1 MGGGALALLENRWV
15 RLGAW
20 LVAALLIAVI
30 PQSFEDPDLQ
40 IFNYALASAVAAIG
54 LNLLTGFNGQI
65 SVGHGAFFGIGAYTT
80 GILVADHGWPH
91 LATFV
96 PAALLCFVIG
106 MAVGLPALRI
116 HGAYLAL
123 VTLAMATVFPQLIL
137 RYESVTGGGSGLAV
151 PKWNPPDSVD
161 LSREQFHFY
170 LFALVTVAAYL
181 LVRNLIHSRM
191 GRAIIAVRDD
201 ETAAT
206 VLGID
211 AAKVKV
217 MTFGLS
223 AALAGIG
230 GCLFAVA
237 FRSLS
242 PTLFG
247 ILLSI
252 ELLVAV
258 VVGGSATLAGPI
270 IGALFLEWSPEVIDA
285 GDGQVSQIL
294 FGVLLIAL
302 MRVAPGG
309 LLGGAKRL
317 LVRAMPPP
325 ALEPPD
331 DDEPAASAA
340 PPPDTVEG
348 P

>member
-1 MGGGALALLENRWV
+1 MRGGGLALLENRWV

-20 LVAALLIAVI
+20 VAVIVVVVII

-40 IFNYALASAVAAIG
+40 TFNYALAAAVAAIG

-65 SVGHGAFFGIGAYTT
+65 SVGHGAFFGLGAYTT
-80 GILVADHGWPH
+80 GILVADHNWTH
-91 LATFV
+91 LASFV
-96 PAALLCFVIG
+96 PAMLLCFVIG
-106 MAVGLPALRI
+106 MIIGLPALRI

-123 VTLAMATVFPQLIL
+123 VTLAMATVFPTLVI
-137 RYESVTGGGSGLAV
+137 RYESITGGGSGKAV
-151 PKWNPPDSVD
+151 PKWNPPDSLD

-170 LFALVTVAAYL
+170 VFAGITLVAYL
-181 LVRNLIHSRM
+181 LVRNLIRSRM

-211 AAKVKV
+211 IARVKV
-217 MTFGLS
+217 LTFGLS
-223 AALAGIG
+223 AALAGLG

-237 FRSLS
+237 FRSLT
-242 PTLFG
+242 PTNFG

-270 IGALFLEWSPEVIDA
+270 VGALFLEWSPEYVDA

-309 LLGGAKRL
+309 LLGGGKRL
-317 LVRAMPPP
+317 IARFAPVTA
-325 ALEPPD
+325 
-331 DDEPAASAA
+331 DDEPPEAA
-340 PPPDTVEG
+340 PPAAAAEG